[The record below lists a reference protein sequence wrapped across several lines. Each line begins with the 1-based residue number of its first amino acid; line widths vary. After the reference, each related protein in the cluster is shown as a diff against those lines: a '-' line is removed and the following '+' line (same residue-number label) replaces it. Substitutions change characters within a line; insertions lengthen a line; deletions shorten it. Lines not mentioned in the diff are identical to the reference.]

1 MTRKEHQLVILMMA
15 KQLQAFQVL
24 LDILREQGRMT
35 PQQVEA
41 IEDARRL
48 DLGLA
53 NDALARIKGEYWN
66 TAEKIGLAAPSN
78 DEPDQTADHQG

>member
-1 MTRKEHQLVILMMA
+1 MTRKDHQLIILMMA

-35 PQQVEA
+35 PEQIEA

-48 DLGLA
+48 DFGSAL
-53 NDALARIKGEYWN
+53 DALARVKDEYWK

-78 DEPDQTADHQG
+78 DEPDQTADHQE